1 MRLELEVVKNTKG
14 ILVTNIAQL
23 ETFVHSKLEEYKPE
37 LYKGD
42 SESAKK
48 DRAELNKSEKALS
61 CARKELIAELM
72 KPYQD
77 FEMRCIKLEK
87 MIKEASSKLDEIVKV
102 KEDEEKQIKR
112 EKIQV
117 LWNEH
122 DFHLVTLEKVFNPKW
137 LNKTTKESAI
147 KNDIQ
152 EIINNIYNDL
162 KIIEK
167 YTDDAETIKAFYLDS
182 LNISDTLDFAE
193 ELKKNREK
201 VIEEEKTREVRETK
215 EQLEIQEKE
224 LKKDVWQANKSKEM
238 DNLVAQALNID
249 IQEDSTN
256 EYVISFNATEEQ
268 MLEVRKYLL
277 SKNIVINSFQKLE
290 F

>member
-14 ILVTNIAQL
+14 VLETNIEQL
-23 ETFVHSKLEEYKPE
+23 ETFVISKLDEYKPE
-37 LYKGD
+37 LYQGD

-77 FEMRCIKLEK
+77 FETRCIKLEK
-87 MIKEASSKLDEIVKV
+87 MIKEASSKLDEIVKL
-102 KEDEEKQIKR
+102 KEDEEKQAKR
-112 EKIQV
+112 EKIK
-117 LWNEH
+117 LIWNEQ
-122 DFHLVTLEKVFNPKW
+122 DFSLVTLEKVFNVKW
-137 LNKTTKESAI
+137 LNKTTKESVI
-147 KNDIQ
+147 RNEIQ
-152 EIINNIYNDL
+152 EIIKNIYNDL

-193 ELKKNREK
+193 ELKKNKEK

-215 EQLEIQEKE
+215 EQLEKQEKE
-224 LKKDVWQANKSKEM
+224 LKKDVYESNKSKEM
-238 DNLVAQALNID
+238 DRLVAQALKID
-249 IQEDSTN
+249 IKEDVID

-268 MLEVRKYLL
+268 MLEVRKYFL